1 MRWNNI
7 SSRGRVPAFTDHNLV
22 LERPDQRT
30 GDVGVASAEYVQR
43 DGADG
48 QPMKELT
55 YPTPTPRPEIHTG
68 VVSVTG

>member
-1 MRWNNI
+1 MRLNNI
-7 SSRGRVPAFTDHNLV
+7 SSRGRAPAFTDHNLV
-22 LERPDQRT
+22 LERPDQQT
-30 GDVGVASAEYVQR
+30 GDPGVAPAEYVQR

-48 QPMKELT
+48 QPMKELI